1 MATRR
6 PSIAQQRLAR
16 VRAIKE
22 QYYTDD
28 LSLEERL
35 EVKDDRVA
43 QLEREVAELR
53 ARLHAERAER
63 TEPEPAP
70 PRKPAFDFYRD
81 D

>member
-1 MATRR
+1 MAIRR

-22 QYYTDD
+22 QFFTEEMPIEQR
-28 LSLEERL
+28 LS
-35 EVKDDRVA
+35 VKDARIDE
-43 QLEREVAELR
+43 LEREVADLR
-53 ARLHAERAER
+53 SRLRAER
-63 TEPEPAP
+63 TEPEPAPAP